1 MCVITPEF
9 TAHLRLLPP
18 LVQAAAN
25 SACEDVQQELAR
37 TTQSLEAETK
47 LRSSAEERS
56 AAVEAEV
63 QVIRA
68 LLTAKE

>member
-9 TAHLRLLPP
+9 IAHVQSP

-56 AAVEAEV
+56 AAIEAEV